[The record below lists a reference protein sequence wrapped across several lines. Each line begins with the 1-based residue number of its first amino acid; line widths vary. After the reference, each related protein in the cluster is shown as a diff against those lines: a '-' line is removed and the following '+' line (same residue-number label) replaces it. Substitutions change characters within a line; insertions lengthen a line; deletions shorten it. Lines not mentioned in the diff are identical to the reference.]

1 MNASGRQ
8 RQHRPHRQQ
17 QPVQRYSDG
26 FTLIE
31 LLAVVVIVGILAA
44 AARPLWTLTAR
55 RAQEQELRSALRQI
69 RSAIDTHKQAS
80 DQHLIATP
88 PGASGY
94 PASLQRLVEGVPLAA
109 KPEQRLYFLRRLPRD
124 PLADRSLPAA
134 QTWQLRSSDSPP
146 ERPAPGRDVFDVTPR
161 ARGLALD
168 GSAYRDW

>member
-1 MNASGRQ
+1 MTARRSQQQRRQ
-8 RQHRPHRQQ
+8 RHG
-17 QPVQRYSDG
+17 QRDSGG

-31 LLAVVVIVGILAA
+31 LLAVVAIVGILAA

-55 RAQEQELRSALRQI
+55 RVQEQELRSALRQI
-69 RSAIDTHKQAS
+69 RSAIDAHKQAS

-88 PGASGY
+88 AGASGY
-94 PASLQRLVEGVPLAA
+94 PASLQRLVEGVPLTA

-134 QTWQLRSSDSPP
+134 QTWQLRSSNSPP
-146 ERPAPGRDVFDVTPR
+146 ERPAPGSDVFDVMPR
-161 ARGLALD
+161 AAGLALD